1 MESFAP
7 GALLFQGSM
16 TENPSTALVAAVPT
30 EITKIIVCNAS
41 GSAGTT
47 SAFSV
52 FHDEGG
58 DGFSATTALYFHVEI
73 AKQETVVLDINTTG
87 NGIQIGEGG
96 RLGVAGATAHPITF
110 SVYGVT
116 RIGR

>member
-7 GALLFQGSM
+7 GALLYQGSLAE
-16 TENPSTALVAAVPT
+16 TPTTALVATVPT

-41 GSAGTT
+41 GHTGTT
-47 SAFSV
+47 SEFSV
-52 FHDEGG
+52 FHDENG
-58 DGFSATTALYFHVEI
+58 DGFSATTALYFHVEL
-73 AKQETVVLDINTTG
+73 AKQQTVVLDINTTG
-87 NGIQIGEGG
+87 NGIQIGKGG
-96 RLGVAGATAHPITF
+96 KLGLAGGTAHPITI